1 MRNLNSIY
9 TFLSGTLN
17 KDNFGKMSGRR
28 AVIIPGNG
36 AGDVA
41 QSNWYGWANR
51 KLNEIDGFTST
62 LRNMP
67 DPMTARYKIS
77 NSYDLY
83 VF

>member
-1 MRNLNSIY
+1 
-9 TFLSGTLN
+9 
-17 KDNFGKMSGRR
+17 MSGRR

-67 DPMTARYKIS
+67 DPMTARYKIL
-77 NSYDLY
+77 NSFMYFDHRSTYILS
-83 VF
+83 VLEVLTQLI

>member
-1 MRNLNSIY
+1 
-9 TFLSGTLN
+9 
-17 KDNFGKMSGRR
+17 MSGRR

-51 KLNEIDGFTST
+51 KLNEIEGFTST

-67 DPMTARYKIS
+67 DPMTARYKLV
-77 NSYDLY
+77 NSSGVLLY
-83 VF
+83 VQQDVTHFL